1 MAKPLPWGPLR
12 FLYVGSSDTARDVAW
27 YTGRGK
33 ARKVW
38 HFKAFGAEVAALEL
52 GPGPL
57 VLLADHR
64 KAGSVLPI
72 YEVPDLAAERQRLET
87 AGWECHDPGFETP
100 NGPAVL
106 LRDPSGNEW
115 ALLED
120 RRPGA
125 MDAAYADSRN
135 PNAVR

>member
-1 MAKPLPWGPLR
+1 MR
-12 FLYVGSSDTARDVAW
+12 FLYVGSSDTGRDAAW
-27 YTGRGK
+27 YVEHAG

-38 HFKAFGAEVAALEL
+38 HFKAFGAEVAALQL

-64 KAGSVLPI
+64 KAGTVLPI
-72 YEVPDLAAERQRLET
+72 YEVADLFTERGRLEK

-100 NGPAVL
+100 NGPCVL
-106 LRDPSGNEW
+106 LRDPSGNEL

-120 RRPGA
+120 RRPQA
-125 MDAAYADSRN
+125 MEASYADPRN
-135 PNAVR
+135 GNAVR